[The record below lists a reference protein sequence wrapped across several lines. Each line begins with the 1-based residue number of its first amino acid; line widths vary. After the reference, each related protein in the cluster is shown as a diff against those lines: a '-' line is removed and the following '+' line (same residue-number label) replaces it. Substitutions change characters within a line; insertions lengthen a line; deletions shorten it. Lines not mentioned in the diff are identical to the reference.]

1 MLLGMK
7 FEHIQKLNM
16 FMKLKN
22 WKLNIIK
29 DMSFEYIDQIEN
41 N

>member
-7 FEHIQKLNM
+7 FEHIQKLNI
-16 FMKLKN
+16 FINLKI

-29 DMSFEYIDQIEN
+29 DITFEYIAQVKN